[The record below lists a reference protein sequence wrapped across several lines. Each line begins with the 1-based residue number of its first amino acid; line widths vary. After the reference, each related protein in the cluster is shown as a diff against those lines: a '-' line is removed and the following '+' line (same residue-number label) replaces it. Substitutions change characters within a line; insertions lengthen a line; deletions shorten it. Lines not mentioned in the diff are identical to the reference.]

1 MTASRK
7 ASEVMSEPIDKRQPQ
22 RLPIVLNIKVI
33 GEMCCKNQSRKLLV
47 SVDTFIHY
55 RAFNFLGCVM
65 TFVRYCENQ

>member
-1 MTASRK
+1 MALPANPARFT
-7 ASEVMSEPIDKRQPQ
+7 Q

-33 GEMCCKNQSRKLLV
+33 GEMCCKNQSRKPLV

>member
-33 GEMCCKNQSRKLLV
+33 GEMFCNSPLTNLAGAESMHA
-47 SVDTFIHY
+47 SVVWIE
-55 RAFNFLGCVM
+55 A
-65 TFVRYCENQ
+65 

>member
-33 GEMCCKNQSRKLLV
+33 GEMCCKINQE
-47 SVDTFIHY
+47 TACIF
-55 RAFNFLGCVM
+55 
-65 TFVRYCENQ
+65 

>member
-22 RLPIVLNIKVI
+22 RLSIVLNIKVI
-33 GEMCCKNQSRKLLV
+33 GEMCCKNQSRKPLI